1 MSEAK
6 VTQCSVQLF
15 LPVNEETERKR
26 ERERERGDGEEHSD
40 EKAEQLD
47 GGSAE
52 VDGGA
57 APGS

>member
-1 MSEAK
+1 MK
-6 VTQCSVQLF
+6 KQK
-15 LPVNEETERKR
+15 ERGR
-26 ERERERGDGEEHSD
+26 ERERERGDGEAHSD